1 MAKPIPNDAADP
13 LVCPVPRRLK
23 QARLKRNLSQRNL
36 GIAAGIDEAS
46 ASARMNQYER
56 GKHVP
61 DYATLC
67 RLAVALDAPV
77 PYFYA
82 NDDEAELLLN
92 MASLS
97 NEQQDLV
104 RGLVKRINFNP

>member
-1 MAKPIPNDAADP
+1 MAKISSSIASHIP
-13 LVCPVPRRLK
+13 CPVSERLK
-23 QARLKRNLSQRNL
+23 QARMQRKFSQRGL

-61 DYATLC
+61 DYQMLC
-67 RLAVALDAPV
+67 SLAAVLCVPI

-82 NDDEAELLLN
+82 NDDDAALLLN
-92 MASLS
+92 MALLS
-97 NEQQDLV
+97 NEQQELI
-104 RGLVKRINFNP
+104 RELVKRINFNL